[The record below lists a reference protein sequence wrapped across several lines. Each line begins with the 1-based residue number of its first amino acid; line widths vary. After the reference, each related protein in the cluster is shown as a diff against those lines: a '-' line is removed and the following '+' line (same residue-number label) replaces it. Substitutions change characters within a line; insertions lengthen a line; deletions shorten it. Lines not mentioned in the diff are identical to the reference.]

1 MGSKVRR
8 KQIHN
13 KIWRRHNMVLAQK
26 AQDAGEKP
34 EQYGEYT
41 RPLWYLLELQKEVH
55 GQRKGRDRLEER

>member
-1 MGSKVRR
+1 
-8 KQIHN
+8 
-13 KIWRRHNMVLAQK
+13 MVLAQK

-34 EQYGEYT
+34 EQYGECT